1 MSMRILCG
9 ARSSVRLW
17 PACLEVAAHGEA
29 LQCRPEGGLYGLFF
43 AKERT
48 HRIEGMPWLR
58 EALKVGH
65 RERIMRACRTPH
77 ACDILSAETLVT
89 DRFFGDALRSL
100 R

>member
-1 MSMRILCG
+1 MSTWIHCG
-9 ARSSVRLW
+9 ARCGAHLW
-17 PACLEVAAHGEA
+17 PARFEVAAHEVA